1 MGMGEG
7 EGEGRL
13 RTWWEKPELG
23 ELPEPWDI
31 Q

>member
-1 MGMGEG
+1 MMGKG